1 MVKKSS
7 TSQNNKDQVFPVE
20 HYSYSSFTKFANNP
34 IMFKINNINGDII
47 DTATSVSAVLGKS
60 IHKSL
65 ETYLNAKLTGSNDSE
80 ATKLALETG
89 TEYLKNYS
97 DGFIN
102 YTSSIDTRQK
112 LDEKFA
118 FSFFEYLKGFKMSN
132 VKQILLVEKVLKHK
146 IEIDG
151 RHLPIA
157 LKGVPD
163 FVYRDTK
170 GKIRVEDHKTTGK
183 FSDDQTI
190 DAAKLLQA
198 AFVYFLVFAEL
209 GEAPVDMTFRECK
222 YSKNKDNSP
231 QVREYTITYKDSP
244 EIFELF
250 YRMYDDVT
258 NALLGKQVYVP
269 NFNAMFDKEVAI
281 LAYIH
286 RLDVEEDRAKA
297 FKLAKVDNITDF
309 LKKKIQQENSMKKYL
324 ETISTKFISGE
335 TLNYKD
341 MTPQEKIKMKMA
353 EHGFGLEFDS
363 VINGNSVDLYRYDPS
378 VGIKMSKIGSFTKDI
393 EQVMGVSGIRVLAPI
408 PNSSLV
414 GFEVPKAD
422 RTFPTHAPKS
432 DGFNVAMG
440 VDVYGKD
447 EHFDIRQAPHLLVA
461 GATGAGKSVFLS
473 SMIKQLKNVGNSQ
486 LWLFDPKMVE
496 LAEFSDIATVYESDT
511 LAIAESIHYL
521 VEVMNNRYTDMQ
533 KAKVRNIADMKGM
546 PYIFVV
552 IDEFGDLVT
561 MQKTIS
567 AEVKKRNSIRM
578 QLAKKINPNKD
589 FAMETLEELES
600 DIKEEINIKTDILL
614 LAQKAR
620 AAGIHLIV
628 TTQRPSVNIIDGDIK
643 ANFPTRIAF
652 RTSSKIDSNVI
663 IDQDGAESLLGK
675 GDMLF
680 KTADGIVRLQ
690 GFDL

>member
-1 MVKKSS
+1 
-7 TSQNNKDQVFPVE
+7 
-20 HYSYSSFTKFANNP
+20 
-34 IMFKINNINGDII
+34 MFKVNNINGDVI
-47 DTATSVSAVLGKS
+47 DTTTSVSAVLGKS
-60 IHKSL
+60 IHKSV
-65 ETYLNAKLTGSNDSE
+65 EAFLNEKIAGGSDAE
-80 ATKLALETG
+80 ATKKALESGET
-89 TEYLKNYS
+89 YLKNYS
-97 DGFIN
+97 DGFIG
-102 YTSSIDTRQK
+102 YTSSIENRQK
-112 LDEKFA
+112 LNEKFA
-118 FSFFEYLKGFKMSN
+118 FSFFEYIKAFPMKN
-132 VKQILLVEKVLKHK
+132 VKEILFVEKVLKHK
-146 IEIDG
+146 VQVDG
-151 RHLPIA
+151 RDLPIA

-163 FVYRDTK
+163 FVYKDVKNR
-170 GKIRVEDHKTTGK
+170 IRIDDHKTTGK
-183 FSDDQTI
+183 FSSDETI

-198 AFVYFLVFAEL
+198 AFMYFLVYAET
-209 GEAPVDMTFRECK
+209 GEAPHDMTFRECK
-222 YSKNKDNSP
+222 YSKNKDNSD
-231 QVREYTITYKDSP
+231 QVKEYTIVYKDTP

-258 NALLGKQVYVP
+258 NALLGHQVYVP
-269 NFNAMFDKEVAI
+269 NFNAMFDKDVSI

-286 RLDVEEDRAKA
+286 RLDDDEAKAKA

-309 LKKKIQQENSMKKYL
+309 LKKKIQKTSSMKKYL
-324 ETISTKFISGE
+324 DTISTKFVSGK
-335 TLNYKD
+335 TLDYTN

-363 VINGNSVDLYRYDPS
+363 VINGNSVDLYRFDPS
-378 VGIKMSKIGSFTKDI
+378 VGIKMSKIGSFTKDV

-408 PNSSLV
+408 QNSSLV

-422 RTFPTHAPKS
+422 RTFPTHTPKS

-473 SMIKQLKNVGNSQ
+473 SIIKQLKNVGNSQ

-511 LAIAESIHYL
+511 LAIAESVHYL
-521 VEVMNNRYTDMQ
+521 VEVMNSRYTDMQ
-533 KAKVRNIADMKGM
+533 KAKVRNIADMKDM
-546 PYIFVV
+546 PYIFLV

-690 GFDL
+690 GFNL